1 MPKTQTSC
9 PACHQPV
16 IVEVQQL
23 FDLAQE
29 PQAKQKLLSNAVNTI
44 HCQACG
50 YQGMVSVPIVYHDP
64 DKELLLSFFPPNLNI
79 PLNEQEKQI
88 GPMINKVIDNL
99 PQEKR
104 KAYLFQPQSMFTYQ
118 TMIEKILEADGITK
132 EMLEDQ
138 QKKIKLLE
146 KLLTTP
152 KENRLQV
159 IKEDEKQFD
168 IGFFSIFSRII
179 QSSISQGDES
189 SKQELLDLQQL
200 LFENTE
206 VGKSL
211 LEQTKETEA
220 AIKALRE
227 AGKDGLTREKLL
239 DVVSD
244 IKSAIG
250 LTTIVSYARSGMDY
264 AFFQLLSE
272 KIESE
277 SDPKEKERLTDLRE
291 KLLALTD
298 EIDKRIKEEVDKS
311 KSLLEEILNAP
322 NIEEELMKKI
332 ELISEF
338 FIQNLESELSQA
350 RKKGDLERLNKLEQV
365 MIVIEK
371 VSAPPEGVKL
381 LESMLTTKSE
391 EEIDVLISENKEQI
405 NDEFLGLLNSI
416 IAQTEN
422 QPEQKETAEKLKA
435 IFRKVLKFSMKSKLE
450 KQEPL

>member
-1 MPKTQTSC
+1 
-9 PACHQPV
+9 
-16 IVEVQQL
+16 
-23 FDLAQE
+23 
-29 PQAKQKLLSNAVNTI
+29 
-44 HCQACG
+44 
-50 YQGMVSVPIVYHDP
+50 
-64 DKELLLSFFPPNLNI
+64 
-79 PLNEQEKQI
+79 
-88 GPMINKVIDNL
+88 
-99 PQEKR
+99 
-104 KAYLFQPQSMFTYQ
+104 
-118 TMIEKILEADGITK
+118 MIEKILEADGITK